1 MDESNKM
8 ASHFKQSF
16 KESNQQ
22 QREWFIDYWV
32 KYMGSHSDK
41 EWSQQQNI
49 LINSVLKT
57 ATQLSRKEYLK
68 FKGETF
74 SKDL

>member
-1 MDESNKM
+1 MDESNKV
-8 ASHFKQSF
+8 APHSKLSS
-16 KESNQQ
+16 KESNQK

-32 KYMGSHSDK
+32 KYMNSHSDE

-57 ATQLSRKEYLK
+57 AMQLSREEYLK
-68 FKGETF
+68 FKGERCLI
-74 SKDL
+74 K